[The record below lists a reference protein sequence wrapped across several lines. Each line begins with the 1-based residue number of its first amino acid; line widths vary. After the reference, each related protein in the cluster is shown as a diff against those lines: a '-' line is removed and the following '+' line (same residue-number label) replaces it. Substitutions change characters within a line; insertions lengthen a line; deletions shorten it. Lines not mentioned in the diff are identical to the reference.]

1 VDPTPLTTASMTA
14 AEVAEREEEAEVL
27 EEA

>member
-1 VDPTPLTTASMTA
+1 MDPTPLTTTSRTI